1 MKSYDVILIHPS
13 RVIEKKRAPN
23 RSLFLLFPMGLLA
36 IADLLDR
43 EGISVK
49 IINYPLEQ
57 VLDKNFSLER
67 FLRSIEF
74 KICGIA
80 LHWALHSYGAMEIA
94 RIVKKVNPNAKV
106 ILGGFSATY
115 FHEEIIKY
123 FKMVDGVIKGEGE
136 RPFLEYCKKVSKGL
150 PIDSVP
156 NLSYRDSRNHLKINP
171 ITFVAKSIDDLCFS
185 NVALIH
191 NADRYLQLGVKIMRM
206 QFPLSI
212 GRGCP
217 YNCPY
222 CGGGQ
227 RSQLLITKRKKVLMR
242 SPEKVL
248 EDLNF
253 MKEKSHLEGI
263 FFGHGGYPGT
273 FKYWTNLF
281 EQIRKEK
288 LDLGADLEIW
298 RLPFGKAMWHL
309 FYKTFIPEN
318 SSISVCPR
326 SLSPRVQQKIRTVCD
341 PSYYFSQNQI
351 EKLIQYA
358 IHSQIILRIW
368 FTVGFPFQTR
378 QDLLKDYYFVL
389 KQALKYG
396 NSKIFPITILNDLV
410 TVIPASPAF
419 ENPERFD
426 ITLTFKSFRQT
437 VEMYKRA
444 KFVIG
449 GWNSVINYK
458 NKYLSEIEMRI
469 WNRIFNL
476 TEIPMFINST
486 H

>member
-13 RVIEKKRAPN
+13 RVFDKKRAPN

-57 VLDKNFSLER
+57 ILNKNFSLET
-67 FLRSIEF
+67 FLRTIDF

-94 RIVKKVNPNAKV
+94 KTVKKVNPNAKV

-115 FHEEIIKY
+115 FHDEILKY
-123 FKMVDGVIKGEGE
+123 FKSIDGVIKGEGE
-136 RPFLEYCKKVSKGL
+136 VPFLEYCRNTLKNQS
-150 PIDSVP
+150 IDSVP
-156 NLSYRDSRNHLKINP
+156 NLSYKNSSNHVRINP
-171 ITFVAKSIDDLCFS
+171 ITYIAKTLDELSFS
-185 NVALIH
+185 NISLLH
-191 NADRYLQLGVKIMRM
+191 NAKRYLALGVDIMRM

-212 GRGCP
+212 ARGCP

-227 RSQLLITKRKKVLMR
+227 RSQLILTKRESVVFR
-242 SPEKVL
+242 SPEKVV
-248 EDLNF
+248 EDLQCINDAY
-253 MKEKSHLEGI
+253 KAEGV
-263 FFGHGGYPGT
+263 FFGHGSYPGSL
-273 FKYWTNLF
+273 KYWKALF
-281 EQIRKEK
+281 SLIQKEK

-298 RLPFGKAMWHL
+298 RLPLNKEMWNL
-309 FYKTFIPEN
+309 YQKTFVPEI

-326 SLSPRVQQKIRTVCD
+326 SLSPRVQRKIRETCD
-341 PSYYFSQNQI
+341 PSYYFPRNQI
-351 EKLIQYA
+351 EKLIKNA
-358 IHSQIILRIW
+358 ILHQIVLRIW

-378 QDLLKDYYFVL
+378 MDLLKDYYFVL

-396 NSKIFPITILNDLV
+396 NSKKFPITVLNDLV

-426 ITLTFKSFRQT
+426 ISLTFKSFRQT

-449 GWNSVINYK
+449 GWNSVINYE
-458 NKYLSEIEMRI
+458 NKFLSNIEMRV
-469 WNRIFNL
+469 WNRIFNM